1 MDKTNK
7 KMSSFVT
14 RTISCILLLGG
25 AILML
30 NYADTKVGIW
40 IFRAFNYF
48 IAIVGTMEL
57 LRVVG
62 CHKSILACANY
73 LAITALYVFI
83 YLGQQQYLVPLFI
96 LFLVFLFAIMV
107 ICFPRFT
114 PEQIFTAFI
123 CIIYVGLGL
132 SYIYQTRMNVE
143 MGKYIVWFII
153 AASWGSDTF
162 AYIVGVTMGKH
173 HPFPHLSPK
182 KSIEGCIGGIA
193 AAALLTWG
201 VCLVWEHGFGVW
213 IMRPWKAAIVCG
225 AGAILSQ
232 LGDLAASAIKRHY
245 NIKDYG
251 HLIPGHGG
259 ILDRFDSMIF
269 VAPVVFYLTEL
280 IK

>member
-1 MDKTNK
+1 MEKNK
-7 KMSSFVT
+7 KTKSSFVI
-14 RTISCILLLGG
+14 RSISAVFLLVGT
-25 AILML
+25 ILML
-30 NYADTKVGIW
+30 HFAETMIGNW
-40 IFRAFNYF
+40 IFRIFNYF
-48 IAIVGTMEL
+48 IALVGTMEL

-62 CHKSILACANY
+62 CHKSVLAIANY
-73 LAITALYVFI
+73 IAITALYVFI
-83 YLGQQQYLVPLFI
+83 YLDQQQYLVPLI
-96 LFLVFLFAIMV
+96 IMFLIFLFAVMV

-132 SYIYQTRMNVE
+132 SYLYQTRMNIEKGRFV
-143 MGKYIVWFII
+143 VWFIF

-162 AYIVGVTMGKH
+162 AYLVGVTMGKH

-193 AAALLTWG
+193 ASAILTWIF
-201 VCLVWEHGFGVW
+201 CLVLEHGFGIW

-225 AGAILSQ
+225 AGAVISQ

-245 NIKDYG
+245 SIKDYG

-269 VAPVVFYLTEL
+269 VAPIVYYLTEL